1 MFTQQKKYVIALII
15 ATSFLQ
21 HQTSV
26 LAQTSQSAEVSEI
39 VATDSATE
47 AATAPPPVNL
57 QPLSLTISPPTL
69 LLETDPAEP
78 VSSSFQ
84 VFNNSTEDEYL
95 QLSVLKFIADQ
106 TGSSPILQ
114 EFEPEDDFK
123 DWLSFSEERFT
134 VTPTT
139 WKTIQVTF
147 TPPSSASLSYYYA
160 IVISRQSNPNPESGE
175 TAVVGAPALLTLV
188 TVNSPF
194 AKQELQ
200 LKNFIVTKK
209 MFEFLPVEF
218 ELTVENTGNIYLAPI
233 GNIFIN
239 SSKKSD
245 VGVIQINAS
254 NGLILPGS
262 TRTFK
267 LSWDDGFPRYETQ
280 QENGK
285 IVYDASGNPKKKLS
299 WDLTQAQLFR
309 FGKFTGHLVFIYD
322 NGIRDVPTE
331 SIVDFWVIPVRL
343 LAAAGVLL
351 LLVLIGICLPLFM
364 VIKKLL
370 KKSGTTTKSTKK

>member
-1 MFTQQKKYVIALII
+1 MFTQQKKYVLALII

-21 HQTSV
+21 HRTSV
-26 LAQTSQSAEVSEI
+26 LAQSSQSPEVSEI

-47 AATAPPPVNL
+47 ATTTPPPVNL
-57 QPLSLTISPPTL
+57 QPLSLTLSPPTL

-95 QLSVLKFIADQ
+95 QLSVLKFTADQ

-123 DWLSFSEERFT
+123 NWLSFNEERFT
-134 VTPTT
+134 ITPTT

-147 TPPSSASLSYYYA
+147 TPPPSASLSYYYA
-160 IVISRQSNPNPESGE
+160 IVISRQSNPNPGSGE

-285 IVYDASGNPKKKLS
+285 IVYDSSGNPKKKLS
-299 WDLTQAQLFR
+299 WDLTRAQLFR

-322 NGIRDVPTE
+322 NGMRDVPTE

-343 LAAAGVLL
+343 LAVAGVLL

-370 KKSGTTTKSTKK
+370 RKTGTTTKSTKK